1 MSLDEKQKDQVKK
14 VFEFL
19 DTDKDEKLTPKQII
33 YGLGILGKN
42 LSNKEQKKI
51 NKDFFDCD
59 IDQFSALCAEKVD
72 FKAVDRSM
80 ANAFEIIQCKD
91 KPGYISQKD
100 FIFVLKR
107 FNEAITDKDI
117 NDIMNEVGSDG
128 SGYINLGKLARE
140 MLVK

>member
-1 MSLDEKQKDQVKK
+1 MSLDEKQKEQCQK

-19 DTDKDEKLTPKQII
+19 DTDKDEKLTPRQVI
-33 YGLGILGKN
+33 YGLGILGRT

-51 NKDFFDCD
+51 LKDFFDCD
-59 IDQFSALCAEKVD
+59 IDGFCALCAEKVD

-80 ANAFEIIQCKD
+80 ANAFEIIQDKD

-107 FNEAITDKDI
+107 FNEATTDKDI
-117 NDIMNEVGSDG
+117 NDIVNEVGGDG
-128 SGYINLGKLARE
+128 GYINLQKLARE